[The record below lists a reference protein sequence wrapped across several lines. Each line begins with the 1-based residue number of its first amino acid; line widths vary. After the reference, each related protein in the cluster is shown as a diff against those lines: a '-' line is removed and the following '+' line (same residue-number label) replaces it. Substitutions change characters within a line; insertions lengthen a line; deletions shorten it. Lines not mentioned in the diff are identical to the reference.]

1 MRTIQKLFYIY
12 SRKQKKALIF
22 LSILMF
28 FGLFFEM
35 LGLGVLIPALSLMIK
50 PNISTE
56 YPVLKSIII
65 YLGNPQPKILILL
78 GMLLLTI
85 VYVIK
90 TIFLIFLSY
99 TQAKFTTNLFSDL
112 SIRLYNGYINLP
124 YSFHIN
130 NNSTILIS
138 NIQSELNQ
146 FNSVTNAFINVAIEL
161 SAILGISILLFI
173 IEPIGSIVISFFFII
188 SVYIFS
194 IITKSRL
201 QKWGLDRIEVEK
213 NISKSLYEGF
223 GGIKMI
229 KVMGRVDYISNIF
242 NVNNKLRAD
251 ISKKISLLS
260 QIPRLYLELLMV
272 FGLTGY
278 ISLNIFLNKPLDLI
292 LSTLGVFVVAAFRL
306 LPSIN
311 RIMAAFQTLRF
322 AKPVIELIYS
332 EFFRINDNLKFNKI
346 KTSKISFA
354 NKIEV
359 KNLSFSYSE
368 NKSDLILNE
377 ISLTIKKGETIGL
390 IGESG
395 SGKSTL
401 VDIMLGLLKPLNGL
415 ILVDNVNIQDNLKSW
430 QGLFGYVP
438 QFIYLIDDSIKK
450 NIAFGIEENEID
462 EEKLINAILM
472 SQLDNFISNLPNKL
486 NTNVGE
492 LGVQLSGGQRQRI
505 GIARALYNNPD
516 VLVFDEATSSLD
528 LDTENEI
535 SNCIAFLRK
544 QKTIIIVAH
553 RYSTIRN
560 ADVIYKIN
568 KGRIVSSGD
577 PQTMLKNS
585 F

>member
-1 MRTIQKLFYIY
+1 
-12 SRKQKKALIF
+12 
-22 LSILMF
+22 MF

-56 YPVLKSIII
+56 YPVLKPIII

-161 SAILGISILLFI
+161 SAIIGISILLFI
-173 IEPIGSIVISFFFII
+173 IEPIGSIIIAFFFII

-194 IITKSRL
+194 ILTKSRL

-242 NVNNKLRAD
+242 NVNNKLRAN

-292 LSTLGVFVVAAFRL
+292 LPTLGVFVVAAFRL

-346 KTSKISFA
+346 KTSSISFA

-377 ISLTIKKGETIGL
+377 ISLTINKGETIGL

-415 ILVDNVNIQDNLKSW
+415 ILVDNVNIHDNLKSW

-462 EEKLINAILM
+462 EEKLNNAILM

-535 SNCIAFLRK
+535 SNCIALLRK

-568 KGRIVSSGD
+568 KGMIVSSGD

>member
-1 MRTIQKLFYIY
+1 MRITQKLFYIY
-12 SRKQKKALIF
+12 SKKQKKALIF
-22 LSILMF
+22 LTILMF

-56 YPVLKSIII
+56 YPSLKPFINF
-65 YLGNPQPKILILL
+65 LGNPQPKILILL
-78 GMLLLTI
+78 GMLFLSI

-99 TQAKFTTNLFSDL
+99 KQAKFTTYLFSDL

-173 IEPIGSIVISFFFII
+173 IEPIGSIVISIFFIF

-194 IITKSRL
+194 ICTKSRL
-201 QKWGLDRIEVEK
+201 QKWGLNRIEVEK
-213 NISKSLYEGF
+213 NITKSLYEGF

-242 NVNNKLRAD
+242 NVNNKLRAE

-272 FGLTGY
+272 FGLTGF
-278 ISLNIFLNKPLDLI
+278 ISLNIFFNKPLDLI
-292 LSTLGVFVVAAFRL
+292 LPTLGVFVVAAFRL
-306 LPSIN
+306 LPSLN

-322 AKPVIELIYS
+322 AKPVIELIYN
-332 EFFRINDNLKFNKI
+332 EFLRINVNLNFNKI
-346 KTSKISFA
+346 MSSQISFV

-359 KNLSFSYSE
+359 KKLSFSYTE

-401 VDIMLGLLKPLNGL
+401 VDIMLGLLKPLNGQ
-415 ILVDNVNIQDNLKSW
+415 ILVDNVNIHDNLQSW
-430 QGLFGYVP
+430 QGLIGYVP

-462 EEKLINAILM
+462 KEKLNNAILM
-472 SQLDNFISNLPNKL
+472 SQLDNFISHLPNKL

-553 RYSTIRN
+553 RYSTINN
-560 ADVIYKIN
+560 ADIIYKIN
-568 KGRIVSSGD
+568 KGKIVSYGD
-577 PQTMLKNS
+577 PQTMLKN
-585 F
+585 